1 LGNHEFRLEF
11 GTARLSA
18 PRPVEADEEC
28 TSLLLPDLIGEG
40 RCEAIAAEPQREATE
55 RGSDAC

>member
-1 LGNHEFRLEF
+1 
-11 GTARLSA
+11 
-18 PRPVEADEEC
+18 VEADEEC